1 MASSNLLK
9 PAKVRAGLAGG
20 RAQWVTRRTLG
31 IDISHHGSFLR
42 TNTNAHK
49 SPYSSTDFFL
59 LFRGPAIPSH
69 CALASG
75 RKVFP
80 GHGEVN

>member
-49 SPYSSTDFFL
+49 SPYSSTDFFYYFGVPQ
-59 LFRGPAIPSH
+59 FRLTVHWRRGA
-69 CALASG
+69 
-75 RKVFP
+75 KFFQVT
-80 GHGEVN
+80 VK